1 MTTFLPGCLSTY
13 LPPEY
18 PAEVF
23 LNAHAPYFDGAQQTW
38 HFSSA
43 GSVLHIL
50 TDPALEVSYA
60 APSIAQSWTYAGPWS
75 RSGKA
80 QRDLSLDGYGIA
92 RGRPVTVLLCAPNRR
107 APPPVPHLHTPPAH
121 PPMPTH

>member
-43 GSVLHIL
+43 GSLLHIL

-75 RSGKA
+75 RPGKA
-80 QRDLSLDGYGIA
+80 QRDLSLDRHCIA
-92 RGRPVTVLLCAPNRR
+92 RVRPVTFCLFAANRR
-107 APPPVPHLHTPPAH
+107 ETAP
-121 PPMPTH
+121 